1 MPKTSKPNPET
12 VKTIWNDA
20 MRGTAGQMV
29 TVMSKTR
36 TAKLAQRWREMGEVG
51 DPLEVW
57 RAIVAYI
64 RRDKWHMDPSSRR
77 PEHRGWRPSID
88 YVLRND
94 TKWLEL
100 WERAQAEQTTRR
112 QSKPKYHQAP
122 AQAVNA
128 LRDQLARDLKERGI
142 IGASDDRE

>member
-1 MPKTSKPNPET
+1 MTKATKPDPKM
-12 VKTIWNDA
+12 VMTIWNDTF
-20 MRGTAGQMV
+20 RGTSVQMV

-36 TAKLAQRWREMGEVG
+36 TIKLEKRWREMAEAG

-57 RAIVAYI
+57 SAIVAFI

-142 IGASDDRE
+142 VGG